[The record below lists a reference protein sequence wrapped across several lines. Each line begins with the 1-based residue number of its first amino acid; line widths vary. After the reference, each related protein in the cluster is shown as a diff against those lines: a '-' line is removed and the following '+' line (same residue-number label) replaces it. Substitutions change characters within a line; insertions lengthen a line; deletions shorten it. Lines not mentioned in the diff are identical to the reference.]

1 MSGKGDTPRPL
12 SVDPETY
19 AERYARTFNTPE
31 SLLRKYP
38 PLPGGLS
45 QYNTTHL
52 STPPHDWPQRDTLPT
67 TDPED

>member
-19 AERYARTFNTPE
+19 AERYARTFGHGLREMREQMQQPLLDKAHE
-31 SLLRKYP
+31 LLR
-38 PLPGGLS
+38 
-45 QYNTTHL
+45 QQ
-52 STPPHDWPQRDTLPT
+52 WPQRDTLPT

>member
-19 AERYARTFNTPE
+19 AERYARTFGRPPE
-31 SLLRKYP
+31 RQKP
-38 PLPGGLS
+38 P
-45 QYNTTHL
+45 Q
-52 STPPHDWPQRDTLPT
+52 DWPQRDTLPT